1 MSPRLSICRPARHEL
16 EDGEKILSVQGWMNF
31 QRIDDVALT
40 GVKSTSVKGDHLCY
54 HSAQKKGSSD
64 FVEFH
69 GSDRGSRWLCSLI
82 SFQDY
87 SISSFLSNL
96 YKYFTKQ

>member
-1 MSPRLSICRPARHEL
+1 M
-16 EDGEKILSVQGWMNF
+16 KF

-40 GVKSTSVKGDHLCY
+40 GVKSKSVKVDHLCY
-54 HSAQKKGSSD
+54 HSAQKKGSLD
-64 FVEFH
+64 FAESH
-69 GSDRGSRWLCSLI
+69 GSDRRSRCLCSLI

-96 YKYFTKQ
+96 YKYFTKQGRNHHDLGETHSVSELRGFLTV

>member
-1 MSPRLSICRPARHEL
+1 MTARHEL

-31 QRIDDVALT
+31 QRIGDVALT
-40 GVKSTSVKGDHLCY
+40 GVKSTIVKGDHLCY

-69 GSDRGSRWLCSLI
+69 GSDRGSRCLCSLI